1 MLYLNTKRYGIILCL
16 FAFVALSATFFISCK
31 TELEPTELESR
42 VQQMT
47 QSEKE
52 MIDPLPSEIA
62 YKHPLQKAKLQN
74 GLVPGLDFHD
84 TTTGNRY
91 AVEVS
96 GSDDDNLEPAV
107 TSGLMAYEVTPLTQ
121 QDWDDAHNKKNLSV
135 DPYKSGAHR
144 IGEPLA
150 AYLDQAPSSEPFT
163 VSIWLKEDAPIEHI
177 VHTLERE
184 AAMGRINTLADYR
197 NIRQGLLQ
205 KRRDYFALLQKNVLN
220 KFDGKAEILRGC
232 ELMPCVVISTTK
244 EKFSTFIDD
253 PSFERFDLPVLELPE
268 ANTVATSRD
277 DYGGVFNLGGLQLQQ
292 FFNNGFDG
300 GRKTSRENI
309 VPIAIH
315 EAGPTDLTHF
325 GFYDWT
331 GGPSNILGSFGCR
344 FDTFLIMGPVTIFA
358 RDCAPEHIPE
368 YGSAPT
374 LHYSRSD
381 SFANHANS
389 MAGLAFA
396 STIQGQDIRLINS
409 NEDFRYFSGFSREA
423 GAYLVYTHAQE
434 FIDKT
439 GINIGD
445 SAGFLNLLRQLN
457 SSTAKLYDWLIG
469 QSPKPALV
477 SISQGM
483 GGYGDPKCTGEDY
496 WSRTINRLYEYGIL
510 PIKSAGNQSNRDF
523 GDCTVTA
530 PGSAIGAFT
539 VGEHSVLGGSV
550 CDTGLCGDMQYN
562 GDISEQTSRGGNFL
576 EGRGRTIVDI
586 VAQGRYFRNYQPAQL
601 YNVDSLMYGISLPNA
616 SDGSSNSAAIV
627 SGTATAYIDFFQR
640 TWPKAAGLIDDPGIL
655 FASLLLM
662 GDRTNYMIPPKGP
675 FDVKKDQK
683 AWTGYDN
690 LWGAG
695 RYKMRMFNG
704 AGMDGAAEWA
714 IGRTCVGHG
723 EKVRIPVNRAFK
735 PVPSSANDFK
745 AVAYWY
751 DRRHERGEVIDDIDL
766 VLTFEDNGD
775 RYNSWGDFDAWDNK
789 ARVYDG
795 AFERFHLVDDVF
807 LELRGYDVTNNE
819 TICGKNKALV
829 YYAYF
834 YEDNARNDANGPD
847 DGVEIERDW
856 NY

>member
-220 KFDGKAEILRGC
+220 KFDRKAEILRGC

-277 DYGGVFNLGGLQLQQ
+277 DYGGAFNLGGLQLKQ
-292 FFNNGFDG
+292 FFENGFDG
-300 GRKTSRENI
+300 GRKTTRENI

-315 EAGPTDLTHF
+315 EAGPTELAHF
-325 GFYDWT
+325 GFYDWR
-331 GGPSNILGSFGCR
+331 GGPSNILDSFGCR
-344 FDTFLIMGPVTIFA
+344 FDTIWAGGGIGLYS
-358 RDCAPEHIPE
+358 RECSRERIPE
-368 YGSAPT
+368 FGSAPT
-374 LHYSRSD
+374 LTYNRFNG
-381 SFANHANS
+381 FANHANS

-396 STIQGQDIRLINS
+396 STMQEQDKRLVEA
-409 NEDFRYFSGFSREA
+409 NEDLRQFSGHSREA
-423 GAYLVYTHAQE
+423 GAYLVYTDAQD
-434 FIDKT
+434 FIDET
-439 GINIGD
+439 GTDI
-445 SAGFLNLLRQLN
+445 
-457 SSTAKLYDWLIG
+457 
-469 QSPKPALV
+469 
-477 SISQGM
+477 
-483 GGYGDPKCTGEDY
+483 GDPKG
-496 WSRTINRLYEYGIL
+496 
-510 PIKSAGNQSNRDF
+510 F
-523 GDCTVTA
+523 
-530 PGSAIGAFT
+530 
-539 VGEHSVLGGSV
+539 
-550 CDTGLCGDMQYN
+550 
-562 GDISEQTSRGGNFL
+562 
-576 EGRGRTIVDI
+576 
-586 VAQGRYFRNYQPAQL
+586 
-601 YNVDSLMYGISLPNA
+601 
-616 SDGSSNSAAIV
+616 
-627 SGTATAYIDFFQR
+627 
-640 TWPKAAGLIDDPGIL
+640 
-655 FASLLLM
+655 
-662 GDRTNYMIPPKGP
+662 
-675 FDVKKDQK
+675 
-683 AWTGYDN
+683 
-690 LWGAG
+690 
-695 RYKMRMFNG
+695 
-704 AGMDGAAEWA
+704 
-714 IGRTCVGHG
+714 
-723 EKVRIPVNRAFK
+723 
-735 PVPSSANDFK
+735 
-745 AVAYWY
+745 
-751 DRRHERGEVIDDIDL
+751 
-766 VLTFEDNGD
+766 
-775 RYNSWGDFDAWDNK
+775 
-789 ARVYDG
+789 
-795 AFERFHLVDDVF
+795 
-807 LELRGYDVTNNE
+807 
-819 TICGKNKALV
+819 
-829 YYAYF
+829 
-834 YEDNARNDANGPD
+834 
-847 DGVEIERDW
+847 
-856 NY
+856 